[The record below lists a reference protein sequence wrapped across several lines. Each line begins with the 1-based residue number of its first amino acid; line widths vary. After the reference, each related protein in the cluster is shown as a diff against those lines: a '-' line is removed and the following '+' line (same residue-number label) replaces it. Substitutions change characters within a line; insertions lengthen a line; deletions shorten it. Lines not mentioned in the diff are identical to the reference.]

1 MEFGT
6 KRDQGGPGYFKPFA
20 GDGVAVKLY
29 AMWWY
34 NQGGGATPRNVISC
48 VCTLITVIKQQGMG
62 PRQCVM
68 RIIFIYPTICAVATT
83 TIYYYYALHYT

>member
-34 NQGGGATPRNVISC
+34 NQGGGQPHAMSYPVC
-48 VCTLITVIKQQGMG
+48 VRL
-62 PRQCVM
+62 
-68 RIIFIYPTICAVATT
+68 
-83 TIYYYYALHYT
+83 